1 MRHVGTPAVRL
12 ASIFRAVGRIARL
25 ALCACGLGA
34 GGAAFAAGPSPAP
47 ASLPATGVAGGAE
60 ARQWLQRIHQA
71 ASQRNYQGTLVVT
84 ANGGMSSSRLAH
96 YGEGNQTFERI
107 DLLDGQPRRIYRH
120 NEQVLIVWPTA
131 KLARFEQRDAVALF
145 PAVLNGSEDELFE
158 RYEMLA
164 EGTDRVAGYDARVFL
179 LRPRDSWRFAQRLWA
194 EQATGLLLRADVLGA
209 DGRVL
214 ETAAFT
220 EVSVGI
226 KSQPETVL
234 VPMKRLDGYRIV
246 RAVPQ
251 RTVLEAQGWQMKS
264 AVPGFR
270 QVNCVKR
277 NLEVGADAA
286 QAAPA
291 HEVLQTIFSD
301 GLTHVSVFI
310 EPYRADRHQAGMTA
324 AGATHTLMQAF
335 GPHWVTVVGDAPMAT
350 LKQFAALL
358 ERSR

>member
-1 MRHVGTPAVRL
+1 MASSSQAVT
-12 ASIFRAVGRIARL
+12 RIAEL
-25 ALCACGLGA
+25 ALCACLLGTGVSVGAQAGL
-34 GGAAFAAGPSPAP
+34 P
-47 ASLPATGVAGGAE
+47 ASGVAGSVE

-84 ANGGMSSSRLAH
+84 ANGSMSSSRLAH
-96 YGEGNQTFERI
+96 YSEGNQTFERI

-131 KLARFEQRDAVALF
+131 KLARFEQRESVALF
-145 PAVLNGSEDELFE
+145 PAVLSGSEDELFE

-164 EGTDRVAGYDARVFL
+164 EGTDRIAGHDARVFL
-179 LRPRDSWRFAQRLWA
+179 LRPRDTLRFAHRLWA
-194 EQATGLLLRADVLGA
+194 EQATGLLLRADVLSA

-226 KSQPETVL
+226 KPQPETVL
-234 VPMKRLDGYRIV
+234 LPMKRLNGYRIV
-246 RAVPQ
+246 RAAPQ
-251 RTVLEAQGWQMKS
+251 RTALEAQGWQMKS

-270 QVNCVKR
+270 QVSCVKR
-277 NLEVGADAA
+277 NLEAGADPAPSG
-286 QAAPA
+286 PA
-291 HEVLQTIFSD
+291 HDVLQTIFSD

-310 EPYRADRHQAGMTA
+310 EPYRPDRHQAGMTA
-324 AGATHTLMQAF
+324 VGATHTLMQAF
-335 GPHWVTVVGDAPMAT
+335 GPNWITVVGDAPMAT